1 MHVAGGLLGWLTRG
15 RMPKEF
21 DEAAFA
27 LKPGELS
34 SVIETRMGYEIIFVA
49 ERKEERERAF
59 EEVRDNIKNSLFA
72 RKRKSVAMFLRNSSR
87 PRRLSKSSSLKS
99 LRHSQSRRIRPSLAH
114 LSLAHLESQ

>member
-1 MHVAGGLLGWLTRG
+1 
-15 RMPKEF
+15 MPKEF

-34 SVIETRMGYEIIFVA
+34 SVIETRMGYEIIFFVA

-72 RKRKSVAMFLRNSSR
+72 RKRNQK
-87 PRRLSKSSSLKS
+87 RRDVLKELKS
-99 LRHSQSRRIRPSLAH
+99 TAKVEQIIQFEKACATRHLT
-114 LSLAHLESQ
+114 E